1 MKVEKS
7 TRKYLERHAERR
19 FFEPIGAIVAEQIF
33 QHAIVVPCRAEGAN
47 IQHLIAS
54 ISGDLQNIL
63 LIMVINGSRND
74 SVEQQQLNHES
85 WNFIKTHFNSRYIGD
100 EGFEVFDA
108 KFGTIV
114 ALNCFDGENTLGP
127 REGVGLARKIG
138 SDLALYLWTRNQIS
152 SPFIQS
158 TDADVRLPSD
168 LLEQV
173 YSVPRKPK
181 FSALLLP
188 FLHVPT
194 PGTPEVSR
202 ASAIY
207 EISLR
212 YYVMGLRYAGSPYAY
227 HTIGS
232 TILVHANDYAKVHGY
247 PKRLAGEDFY
257 LLNKLRK
264 VRPIYRCAGEPLRI
278 EGRISRRV
286 PFGTGRKIEEIQ
298 DQSSYGFYSPKV
310 FEILRIFLNSI
321 KEFTEEPEQKALRF
335 DDSQKPM
342 IECLETLGYLP
353 GIMTA
358 LNQEGAPELR
368 AQRFMTYFDALKTLR
383 TVHALRDA
391 HFPNIDYQEA
401 LEGAAFIAQWSSPET
416 EPEKARAALASFEE
430 SYFQTIASNHS

>member
-1 MKVEKS
+1 
-7 TRKYLERHAERR
+7 
-19 FFEPIGAIVAEQIF
+19 
-33 QHAIVVPCRAEGAN
+33 
-47 IQHLIAS
+47 
-54 ISGDLQNIL
+54 
-63 LIMVINGSRND
+63 MVINGSNND
-74 SVEQQQLNHES
+74 SVEQQQLNYDS
-85 WNFIKTHFNSRYIGD
+85 WDFIKTHFNSRFVGD

-114 ALNCFDGENTLGP
+114 TINCFDGENTLGP
-127 REGVGLARKIG
+127 RQGVGLARKIG
-138 SDLALYLWTRNQIS
+138 TDLALYLWTRDQIR

-158 TDADVRLPSD
+158 TDADVRLPHD

-173 YSVPRKPK
+173 YSIPRKQK

-194 PGTPEVSR
+194 PNTPEVSR

-264 VRPIYRCAGEPLRI
+264 IRPLYRCSGEPLRI

-298 DQSSYGFYSPKV
+298 NQSAYGFYSPKV
-310 FEILRIFLNSI
+310 FETLRQFLQSI
-321 KEFTEEPEQKALRF
+321 REFTERPEKKGIQF
-335 DDSQKPM
+335 NDCQKP
-342 IECLETLGYLP
+342 IVECLETLGYLP
-353 GIMTA
+353 GIITA

-391 HFPNIDYQEA
+391 HFPNIAYQDALNEA
-401 LEGAAFIAQWSSPET
+401 SFISQWNGPQTELEE
-416 EPEKARAALASFEE
+416 ARANLANFEK
-430 SYFQTIASNHS
+430 SNFQTIASNHF